1 MIKYCIDNGKVKKMN
16 EKEIESPLESPA
28 SVENSENANIFKDE
42 NNENNEKKKKFKK
55 VKLTTDMKNK
65 IEYIQHNYKET
76 RWQTLKNLLNNI
88 QDLNESNPKYIEMNL
103 DTVNTII
110 INGLQNSRT
119 AISRQSI
126 GVLAKLID
134 VQQDNLINY
143 LPQYFDILL
152 SRLTNNQ
159 QFIVDESLNVVYIVY
174 LYYYY

>member
-1 MIKYCIDNGKVKKMN
+1 MN